1 MQILIYVDQNI
12 IICSSSKKRVASDLI
27 DGSQRSRDLI
37 LSFFWALPHFYRV
50 LHLLHLY
57 FCWQAQLIL
66 NILPSL
72 TRRFIVL
79 RGEGGFMIHTETSGR
94 STYRNLLGTVIPSLP
109 ICQGM
114 FALCDCW
121 LGQPTVNSAFTKCK
135 QKLIS
140 TLGFLDVF
148 TVFSYF

>member
-1 MQILIYVDQNI
+1 MLI
-12 IICSSSKKRVASDLI
+12 K
-27 DGSQRSRDLI
+27 I
-37 LSFFWALPHFYRV
+37 LSFV
-50 LHLLHLY
+50 LLAKSEWLLIWSMAHRGAGILV
-57 FCWQAQLIL
+57 FLSFERFHISTERSISSIFISVGRLSSFSL

-94 STYRNLLGTVIPSLP
+94 STYRNLLGPVIPSLP

-121 LGQPTVNSAFTKCK
+121 LGQPTVNPAFTKCK

-140 TLGFLDVF
+140 TLGSLDVF